1 MKSLYLLFLLL
12 IVSLFSCKDKGD
24 NYVAIP
30 KKKIPEVVDYNFD
43 VRPILSDKC
52 FNCHGPDANK
62 RFADL
67 RLDTEEGAYSA
78 LKESP
83 EKHAIVSGKPKQ
95 SEVYL
100 RITTEDTTKVM
111 PPPESNLKLSDYE
124 INVIKKWIKQGAQY
138 QQHWAFMPIA
148 KPTLPEVGKAEWTNN
163 EIDYFIL
170 EKVEALDLAPNE
182 KATKE
187 QLLKR
192 VSFDITGL
200 PPTLEMQE
208 KFLND
213 NSENAYE
220 KVVDEL
226 LESKHYG
233 EKMASSWLDVARYA
247 DSHGFQDD
255 ELRTMWPWRD
265 WVIHAFNENYSY
277 KKFVTWQL
285 AGDLLPDKHMETLL
299 ATGFNRNHKI
309 TQEGGIVVEE
319 YRIETITDRTNTF
332 GKAFL
337 GLTFECAKCHDHKYD
352 PISQKDY
359 YSTFAFFEN
368 TPYKKSSAINAK
380 LRVLAEPPFLSISN
394 QIVKDSLPFVNKK
407 ENYKNVDVM
416 VMEELKK
423 KRPTHILDRG
433 AYDAKGDTVTP
444 NLPKSILA
452 FDKQKYPS
460 SRLGLSQWLFSEN
473 NPLTSRVYVNRVWQ
487 DIFGSGIVKTSGDF
501 GMQGEL
507 PSHVGLLNWLSAD
520 FIESDW
526 NTKRLVKNIVMSST
540 YQQSSVVK
548 EEKLA
553 IDPENKY
560 LSYMPRARYT
570 SEMLR
575 DHVLASS
582 GLLSRG
588 IGGRSVKTYQPDG
601 LWKTSSSGRGMLVYY
616 VQDHGEDLYRRGIYT
631 FIKRTSLPPV
641 QMIFDATTRDQCEV
655 RRLST
660 STPLQALVLLND
672 PTVLEASR
680 VFSEKLLEEET
691 SLEYKIEKAFR
702 SILCRNIKPEEKV
715 LFLDYYNK
723 QERQF
728 KEDKESAYDFVNVGE
743 YPQAESDKT
752 KVAALMQI
760 IHTMYNMEEA
770 IVKI

>member
-1 MKSLYLLFLLL
+1 MKSYYLLL
-12 IVSLFSCKDKGD
+12 ILCLAALFSCKDNEGAYINTPEKK
-24 NYVAIP
+24 VP
-30 KKKIPEVVDYNFD
+30 KIVDYNFD

-62 RFADL
+62 RAASL
-67 RLDTEEGAYSA
+67 RLDTEEGAYA
-78 LKESP
+78 VLKESP
-83 EKHAIVSGKPKQ
+83 NKHAIVGGKPNQ
-95 SEVYL
+95 SEAFL
-100 RITTEDTTKVM
+100 RIISEDTTKVM

-124 INVIKKWIKQGAQY
+124 IKVIKKWIKQGAKY
-138 QQHWAFMPIA
+138 QQHWAFMPIE
-148 KPTLPEVGKAEWTNN
+148 KPTLPEVNKADWAVN
-163 EIDYFIL
+163 EIDHFIL
-170 EKVEALDLAPNE
+170 EKLEDLGLAPNE
-182 KATKE
+182 EATKE

-192 VSFDITGL
+192 LSFDITGL
-200 PPTLEMQE
+200 PPTVEMQE
-208 KFLND
+208 AFLND
-213 NSENAYE
+213 TSQNAYE

-226 LESKHYG
+226 LASKHYG

-247 DSHGFQDD
+247 DSHGYQDD

-285 AGDLLPDKHMETLL
+285 AGDLLPNKHMETVL

-368 TPYKKSSAINAK
+368 TPYKKSSKINAS

-394 QIVKDSLPFVNKK
+394 ELAKDSLPFINKK
-407 ENYKNVDVM
+407 KGYKNVEVM
-416 VMEELKK
+416 VMEELKDR
-423 KRPTHILDRG
+423 RPTRILDRG
-433 AYDAKGDTVTP
+433 AYDAKTDTVTH
-444 NLPKSILA
+444 NLPESILV
-452 FDKQKYPS
+452 FDKDKYPAN
-460 SRLGLSQWLFSEN
+460 RLGLSQWLFNEN

-487 DIFGSGIVKTSGDF
+487 DIFGAGIVKTSGDF

-526 NTKRLVKNIVMSST
+526 DIKRLIKNIVMSST
-540 YQQSSVVK
+540 YKQSSRMN
-548 EEKLA
+548 ERKLA
-553 IDPENKY
+553 VDPENRY

-570 SEMLR
+570 SEMVR

-582 GLLSRG
+582 GLLNRE

-601 LWKTSSSGRGMLVYY
+601 LWKTASSGRGMLVYY
-616 VQDHGEDLYRRGIYT
+616 VQDHDQDLYRRGIYT

-660 STPLQALVLLND
+660 MTPLQALVLLND

-680 VFSEKLLEEET
+680 VFSERLLQENSSVEA
-691 SLEYKIEKAFR
+691 KIDKAFR
-702 SILCRNIKPEEKV
+702 SILCRKIKPEEKE
-715 LFLDYYNK
+715 LLLNYYNK
-723 QERQF
+723 QEVLF
-728 KEDKESAYDFVNVGE
+728 KEDKDRAYDFVNVGE
-743 YPQAESDKT
+743 YPLTNTDKS
-752 KVAALMQI
+752 KIAALMQI

>member
-1 MKSLYLLFLLL
+1 MKLFFPFYLVLVLSF
-12 IVSLFSCKDKGD
+12 FSCNSKSD
-24 NYVAIP
+24 NYVS
-30 KKKIPEVVDYNFD
+30 IPEKKVPKVVDYNFD

-67 RLDTEEGAYSA
+67 RLDTAEGAYAA

-83 EKHAIVSGKPKQ
+83 KKHAIVSGKPNK
-95 SEVYL
+95 SEAYL
-100 RITTEDTTKVM
+100 RIVSKDTATVM
-111 PPPESNLKLSDYE
+111 PPPESNLKLSNYE
-124 INVIKKWIKQGAQY
+124 IKVIEKWIKQGAKY
-138 QQHWAFMPIA
+138 KQHWAFTPIT
-148 KPTLPEVGKAEWTNN
+148 KPQLPKVKKADWATND
-163 EIDYFIL
+163 IDYFIL
-170 EKVEALDLAPNE
+170 SKIEDLGLTPNE

-200 PPTLEMQE
+200 PPSIEMQK
-208 KFLND
+208 KFIND
-213 NSENAYE
+213 TSENAYE
-220 KVVDEL
+220 KIVDEL
-226 LESKHYG
+226 LASKHYG
-233 EKMASSWLDVARYA
+233 EKMASSWMDIARFA
-247 DSHGFQDD
+247 DSHGYQDD

-285 AGDLLPDKHMETLL
+285 AGDLLPNKHLETIL

-368 TPYKKSSAINAK
+368 TPYKKSSAVNAN
-380 LRVLAEPPFLSISN
+380 LRVIAEPPFLSISN
-394 QIVKDSLPFVNKK
+394 QLAKDSLPFINKK
-407 ENYKNVDVM
+407 NGYKNVEVM
-416 VMEELKK
+416 VMEELEE
-423 KRPTHILDRG
+423 KRPTRILDRG
-433 AYDAKGDTVTP
+433 AYDAKTDTVTP
-444 NLPKSILA
+444 NLPNAILT
-452 FDKQKYPS
+452 FDTEKYTS
-460 SRLGLSQWLFSEN
+460 NRLGLSKWLFNEK
-473 NPLTSRVYVNRVWQ
+473 NPLTSRVYVNRIWQ
-487 DIFGSGIVKTSGDF
+487 EIFGTGIVKTSGDF

-507 PSHVGLLNWLSAD
+507 PSNVDLLNYLSAD
-520 FIESDW
+520 FIENDW
-526 NTKRLVKNIVMSST
+526 NIKKLIKKMVMSST
-540 YQQSSVVK
+540 YKQSSIVNNK
-548 EEKLA
+548 KQA

-570 SEMLR
+570 SEMIR
-575 DHVLASS
+575 DHILASS
-582 GLLSRG
+582 GLLNRE

-601 LWKTSSSGRGMLVYY
+601 LWETSSSGRGMLVYY
-616 VQDHGEDLYRRGIYT
+616 VQDHNENLYRRGIYT

-660 STPLQALVLLND
+660 MTPLQALVLLND

-680 VFSEKLLEEET
+680 VFSEKLLQENSTDEA
-691 SLEYKIEKAFR
+691 KINKAFR
-702 SILCRNIKPEEKV
+702 SILCRKIKPEEKK
-715 LFLDYYNK
+715 LLLNYYNQQK
-723 QERQF
+723 EIF
-728 KEDKESAYDFVNVGE
+728 KNDTKRANDFVNVGE
-743 YPQAESDKT
+743 YPSTNLNKSE
-752 KVAALMQI
+752 VAALMQI